1 MKNRKRESQAAQR
14 LISISRQVE
23 GLSAGDFLRA
33 GRGQERFFWREG
45 GKPEMVAGFGL
56 AAELKAWGKN
66 RFREIERQ
74 ARSLFAGALILGP
87 NQPLAAPRLAGGFAF
102 RDDFIPDNTWAV
114 FHPAHFIL
122 PHFQLSQSGA
132 GCWLTINALAALEE
146 EVQGVIRCLEEA
158 LEMRLQWLL
167 QVREE
172 EQIYPERAMGASPAG
187 NGFFSGLK
195 SEVQVRYPMAPEDWA
210 EMVNK
215 AITGIRAGEM
225 KKVVLA
231 RMCEIRGQGDF
242 VIETALRFLDERYE
256 GCYRFLFEPRPGH
269 IFFGATPEL
278 LVAVQGD
285 ALRTMALAGSI
296 RRGASKEEDAALAEE
311 LLSSSK
317 DRHEH
322 RLVVEALRRKL
333 AGRTL
338 ASSIPPEPSI
348 LALSNIMHLYTP
360 IQARLRSPE
369 GVLPL
374 AAHLHPTP
382 ALGGAPR
389 RSALA
394 FIRAEEPVT
403 RGWYAGPV
411 GWIDPQLDGVFSV
424 AIRSA
429 VVQHERAWLYAG
441 GGIVADSQPEKEWE
455 ETALKF
461 RPMLQA
467 LGIQEEVL
475 SQV

>member
-1 MKNRKRESQAAQR
+1 MT
-14 LISISRQVE
+14 
-23 GLSAGDFLRA
+23 
-33 GRGQERFFWREG
+33 
-45 GKPEMVAGFGL
+45 PEA
-56 AAELKAWGKN
+56 
-66 RFREIERQ
+66 
-74 ARSLFAGALILGP
+74 
-87 NQPLAAPRLAGGFAF
+87 
-102 RDDFIPDNTWAV
+102 
-114 FHPAHFIL
+114 
-122 PHFQLSQSGA
+122 
-132 GCWLTINALAALEE
+132 
-146 EVQGVIRCLEEA
+146 
-158 LEMRLQWLL
+158 
-167 QVREE
+167 
-172 EQIYPERAMGASPAG
+172 
-187 NGFFSGLK
+187 
-195 SEVQVRYPMAPEDWA
+195 WA
-210 EMVNK
+210 EMVHK
-215 AITGIRAGEM
+215 AIAGIRSGEM

-231 RMCEIRGQGDF
+231 RMCEIRGEGEFD
-242 VIETALRFLDERYE
+242 IESALRFLDERYE

-285 ALRTMALAGSI
+285 ELRTMALAGSI
-296 RRGASKEEDAALAEE
+296 RRGASEEEDTALAEE
-311 LLSSSK
+311 LLSSRK
-317 DRHEH
+317 DCHEH

-338 ASSIPPEPSI
+338 ERSIPLEPSV
-348 LALSNIMHLYTP
+348 LALSNIMHLHTP

-411 GWIDPQLDGVFSV
+411 GWIGPQLDGVFAV

-467 LGIQEEVL
+467 LGIHSEVL
-475 SQV
+475 SQA